1 MPPASQSPGKRRQTS
16 LQQGCHTQKSFDL
29 GDSGYS
35 SVDLRPWH
43 HRNAAATEPSQCVSP
58 IECAKLE
65 LEELKSEYPLHPRNP
80 AATVPA
86 AGCSQLLLRN
96 KPTQNTQPRT
106 QQVEGESVEARS
118 ASLPSFP
125 HSFQKGEE
133 ADLSIQGLSEILAY
147 DESLDDLDE
156 EIKMIVARGETTTKL
171 LPTADDVIT
180 VLEQC
185 EKPVGEPTGAL
196 VQTSNVL
203 PLVLY

>member
-1 MPPASQSPGKRRQTS
+1 M
-16 LQQGCHTQKSFDL
+16 
-29 GDSGYS
+29 
-35 SVDLRPWH
+35 
-43 HRNAAATEPSQCVSP
+43 
-58 IECAKLE
+58 
-65 LEELKSEYPLHPRNP
+65 
-80 AATVPA
+80 
-86 AGCSQLLLRN
+86 
-96 KPTQNTQPRT
+96 
-106 QQVEGESVEARS
+106 EARS

-185 EKPVGEPTGAL
+185 EKPVGEPTGARAL
-196 VQTSNVL
+196 VQT
-203 PLVLY
+203 